1 MEGIMDN
8 DTTGKYDIKAAV
20 RCFSILDLAIEQT
33 RPLTIQDVCDKLEVN
48 SNMAF
53 RMLSTLVS
61 TGFLSKDNHTGT
73 YTVSLKSLKLSNRA
87 LQSMEIRK
95 VAMPTLELLW
105 TQFPLA
111 NANLGVRYDDEILII
126 DRIDSR
132 SIPRT
137 HFTPG
142 KKLPFYCSGLGKVLA
157 SGLSDEDLD
166 ALIAKTKFKA
176 LTKYTMTDPEQ
187 VKQEILKVREEGVGR
202 DCEELSLGDNC
213 VAAPIKTSKGKMV
226 AAISLSALESNM
238 KREELE
244 AAIPKLKETAASIT
258 SLMGY

>member
-1 MEGIMDN
+1 MDIDN
-8 DTTGKYDIKAAV
+8 AGKYDIKAAV
-20 RCFSILDLAIEQT
+20 RCFAILDLAIEQT
-33 RPLTIQDVCDKLEVN
+33 RPLTIQDVCEKLEVN

-61 TGFLSKDNHTGT
+61 TGFITKDNHTDT
-73 YTVSLKSLKLSNRA
+73 YTVSLKSLKLSSRA

-95 VAMPTLELLW
+95 IAMPTLELLW
-105 TQFPLA
+105 SQFPLA
-111 NANLGVRYDDEILII
+111 NSNLGVMYDGEILII
-126 DRIDSR
+126 DRIDSQ

-142 KKLPFYCSGLGKVLA
+142 KKLPFYCSGLGKVLT

-166 ALIAKTKFKA
+166 DLIAKTKFKA
-176 LTKYTMTDPEQ
+176 LTKYTMTDPET
-187 VKQEILKVREEGVGR
+187 VKNEILKVREEGIGR

-213 VAAPIKTSKGKMV
+213 VAAPIKTSKGKII
-226 AAISLSALESNM
+226 AAISLSALSSNM
-238 KREELE
+238 SREALE
-244 AAIPKLKETAASIT
+244 AAIPKLKETASAIT

>member
-1 MEGIMDN
+1 MDI

-20 RCFSILDLAIEQT
+20 RCFAILDLAIEQT
-33 RPLTIQDVCDKLEVN
+33 RPLTIQDVCEKLEVN

-53 RMLSTLVS
+53 RMLFTLVS
-61 TGFLSKDNHTGT
+61 TGFLSKDSHTDT

-95 VAMPTLELLW
+95 MAMPTLELLW
-105 TQFPLA
+105 SQFPLA
-111 NANLGVRYDDEILII
+111 NGNLGVMYDDEILII
-126 DRIDSR
+126 DRIDSQ

-157 SGLSDEDLD
+157 SGLSDDELD
-166 ALIAKTKFKA
+166 TLIAKTKFKA

-187 VKQEILKVREEGVGR
+187 VRNEILRVREEGVGR

-213 VAAPIKTSKGKMV
+213 VAAPIKSSKGKTV

-238 KREELE
+238 TRKELE
-244 AAIPKLKETAASIT
+244 AAVPKLKETAASIT

>member
-8 DTTGKYDIKAAV
+8 DSTGKYDIKAAV
-20 RCFSILDLAIEQT
+20 RCFAILDLAINQA
-33 RPLTIQDVCDKLEVN
+33 RPLTIQDVCEKLDVN

-61 TGFLSKDNHTGT
+61 TGFITKDNHTDT

-87 LQSMEIRK
+87 LQSMDIRK

-105 TQFPLA
+105 SQFPLA
-111 NANLGVRYDDEILII
+111 NGNLGVMYDDEILIV

-157 SGLSDEDLD
+157 AGLSDEDLD

-176 LTKYTMTDPEQ
+176 LTKYTLTEPEA
-187 VKQEILKVREEGVGR
+187 VKKEILKVREEGVGR

-213 VAAPIKTSKGKMV
+213 VAAPIKNSKGKVV
-226 AAISLSALESNM
+226 AAISLSALTSNM
-238 KREELE
+238 GRDQLE
-244 AAIPKLKETAASIT
+244 SAIPKLKETASSIA